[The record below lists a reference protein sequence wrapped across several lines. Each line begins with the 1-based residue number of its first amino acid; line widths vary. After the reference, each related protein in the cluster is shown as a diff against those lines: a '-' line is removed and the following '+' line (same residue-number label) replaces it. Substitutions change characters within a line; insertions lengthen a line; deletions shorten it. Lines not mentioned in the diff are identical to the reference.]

1 MNLFGDDMQKEI
13 KNRIS
18 EAFDIPQE
26 IVLNYPAIKILGDI
40 EILIENHKGIIEYTK
55 EVIRINS
62 KIGIILIQGKEL
74 IIKQINQEE
83 ISVHGS
89 IKSIEL
95 IK

>member
-1 MNLFGDDMQKEI
+1 MQKEI

-26 IVLNYPAIKILGDI
+26 IVLDYPAIKILGDI

-55 EVIRINS
+55 EQIRINS
-62 KIGIILIQGKEL
+62 RIGIILIRGSDL
-74 IIKQINQEE
+74 IIKQINQDE
-83 ISVHGS
+83 ISIHGTIAS
-89 IKSIEL
+89 ISI